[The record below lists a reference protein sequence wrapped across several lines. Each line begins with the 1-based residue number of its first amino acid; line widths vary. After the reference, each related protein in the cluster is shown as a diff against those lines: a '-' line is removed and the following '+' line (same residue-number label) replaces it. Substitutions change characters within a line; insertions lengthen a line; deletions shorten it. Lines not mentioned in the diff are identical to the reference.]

1 MNFDMQKANLLAEN
15 IKGFAEFVQG
25 CYNNKSGLIL
35 NHDKLYQV
43 KLWVEEYKFNQLAD
57 ELARINM
64 FEWDEKYTFLL
75 VERFTKGLRIIDDY
89 VEYHHPD
96 LFILTA
102 RIHTLKNLSALFA
115 VHTEKKLSNDMLIW

>member
-15 IKGFAEFVQG
+15 IKGFAAFVRIS
-25 CYNNKSGLIL
+25 YNHKSGLIL

-43 KLWVEEYKFNQLAD
+43 KLWVEEYKFKQIAD

-64 FEWDEKYTFLL
+64 FEWDEKYTLLL
-75 VERFTKGLRIIDDY
+75 VERFLKGLQIIDNY
-89 VEYHHPD
+89 VEHNKAD

-102 RIHTLKNLSALFA
+102 RIHILKNLSALFSRIA
-115 VHTEKKLSNDMLIW
+115 